1 MASRKIITIIKRAS
15 SNCPNFTFILFC
27 YQSDMVEY
35 YVIHTG
41 ALKMLDVKMQDV
53 KQTDGVAGHEIAG
66 HENTE
71 HENAG
76 HENARRENA
85 GHLRRRRHRCQQ
97 SKHVM
102 PVSSGHG
109 MERRCDVICSTWIN
123 N

>member
-1 MASRKIITIIKRAS
+1 M
-15 SNCPNFTFILFC
+15 P
-27 YQSDMVEY
+27 DM
-35 YVIHTG
+35 
-41 ALKMLDVKMQDV
+41 KMQDVKMQDM
-53 KQTDGVAGHEIAG
+53 KQTDGHEI
-66 HENTE
+66 
-71 HENAG
+71 AG